1 MEWRSGMTA
10 GINPDGLLAGKTAI
24 VTGASRGIG
33 EAIAIRYAMEGAR
46 VAVAARTV
54 NEGDHRLLAG
64 SITGVANRINE
75 AGGAALAV
83 QCNLADAEDR
93 ANLVETTERELGP
106 VDVLV
111 NNGAVT
117 YYISVDEFPESRFKI
132 MMEVQVYAAMH
143 LCQLVLPGMRER
155 KSGWIVNMSSGA
167 AILPDLDANINNG
180 TIYGMCKAALE
191 RFSSGLATETRGD
204 GIAVNAI
211 RPGLVATPGVEYFGM
226 INDDNRDMV
235 TPVEDVAE
243 ASLRLAHADPASLS
257 GRVVTASGMLEEFD
271 LTAADLNL

>member
-1 MEWRSGMTA
+1 MTSTVRK
-10 GINPDGLLAGKTAI
+10 DGLLAGKVAV

-46 VAVAARTV
+46 VVVAARTV
-54 NEGDHRLLAG
+54 DEGDHKLLGG
-64 SITGVANRINE
+64 SINGVVERIRG
-75 AGGAALAV
+75 AGGEALAV
-83 QCNLADAEDR
+83 RCNLADADDR
-93 ANLVETTERELGP
+93 SSLIRTTEQELGP
-106 VDVLV
+106 VDILV

-132 MMEVQVYAAMH
+132 MFEVQVYAALH

-155 KSGWIVNMSSGA
+155 KSGWIVNMSSGS
-167 AILPDLDANINNG
+167 AILPALDASINNG

-191 RFSSGLATETRGD
+191 RFSSGLASEASAD

-226 INDDNRDMV
+226 ITDANRDSA
-235 TPVEDVAE
+235 TPVEHVAE
-243 ASLRLAHADPASLS
+243 ASMRLAHADPATLS
-257 GRVVTASGMLEEFD
+257 GRVVTATGRLEEFD
-271 LTAADLNL
+271 LQPAELVG

>member
-1 MEWRSGMTA
+1 MAAT
-10 GINPDGLLAGKTAI
+10 INRDGLLAGKTAI

-54 NEGDHRLLAG
+54 NEGDHRLLTG
-64 SITGVANRINE
+64 SISGVAERINA
-75 AGGAALAV
+75 AGGTAV
-83 QCNLADAEDR
+83 AVRCNLADAEDR
-93 ANLVETTERELGP
+93 ANLVETAERELGP
-106 VDVLV
+106 VDILV

-117 YYISVDEFPESRFKI
+117 YYIAVDEFPESRFKI

-155 KSGWIVNMSSGA
+155 GSGWIVNMSSGA
-167 AILPDLDANINNG
+167 AILPDPDARVNNG

-191 RFSSGLATETRGD
+191 RFSAGLATEARED
-204 GIAVNAI
+204 GIAVSAI

-226 INDDNRDMV
+226 INDANRDTV

-243 ASLRLAHADPASLS
+243 ASLRLATGDPSALS
-257 GRVVTASGMLEEFD
+257 GRVVTASGTLEEFG
-271 LTAADLNL
+271 LTAAGLDL

>member
-1 MEWRSGMTA
+1 MAAT
-10 GINPDGLLAGKTAI
+10 INPDGLLAGKTAI

-64 SITGVANRINE
+64 SINGVAARIRD
-75 AGGAALAV
+75 AGGQALAV
-83 QCNLADAEDR
+83 QCNLGDAEDR
-93 ANLVETTERELGP
+93 HNLVATTERELGP
-106 VDVLV
+106 VDILV

-117 YYISVDEFPESRFKI
+117 YYIAVDEFPESRFKI

-143 LCQLVLPGMRER
+143 LAQLVLPGMRER
-155 KSGWIVNMSSGA
+155 TSGWIVNMSSGA
-167 AILPDLDANINNG
+167 AILPELDARVNNG

-191 RFSSGLATETRGD
+191 RFSSGLATETRDD

-226 INDDNRDMV
+226 ITDENRDMV

-243 ASLRLAHADPASLS
+243 ASLQLAVADPSTLS
-257 GRVVTASGMLEEFD
+257 GRVVNASGMIEEFD
-271 LTAADLNL
+271 LAPADLDL